1 MCYARGAKID
11 IHKKHTKKQKQ
22 AYMHEQVDYFRRL
35 MKEVFIKKEF
45 GEEFEFLPS
54 KLRDG
59 PYWYLVL
66 DRLTM
71 IPEEDGG
78 NSVGGVGYQPPEDSS
93 SSEDE

>member
-1 MCYARGAKID
+1 MCYTRGAKID

-45 GEEFEFLPS
+45 GEEFEFLLS
-54 KLRDG
+54 ELRDG

-66 DRLTM
+66 DCLTM
-71 IPEEDGG
+71 IQEEDGG
-78 NSVGGVGYQPPEDSS
+78 NSVTGVGYYPPADS

>member
-11 IHKKHTKKQKQ
+11 IHKKHTKKQKH
-22 AYMHEQVDYFRRL
+22 AYMYEQVDYFRRL

-45 GEEFEFLPS
+45 GEEFEFLLS
-54 KLRDG
+54 ELRDG

-93 SSEDE
+93 SEDE

>member
-1 MCYARGAKID
+1 MD
-11 IHKKHTKKQKQ
+11 IHKKHTKKQKH
-22 AYMHEQVDYFRRL
+22 AYMHKQVDYFRRL

-45 GEEFEFLPS
+45 GEEFEFLLS
-54 KLRDG
+54 ELRDG

-71 IPEEDGG
+71 IQEEDGG
-78 NSVGGVGYQPPEDSS
+78 NSVTGVGYHPPEDF